1 MSGFRIQAPDDNRW
15 RESATAL
22 LLICILALAAFVRV
36 VGLGWGLP
44 NEQHWFSYHPDEVM
58 VISAADR
65 VNLARGEW
73 NPHFFNYGSALIY
86 AVSFARDVL
95 SAYAPTR
102 QGVNQMADLTLAGRG
117 IVALCGVL
125 TVYVV
130 FLIGRRLKGNR
141 VGLLAAALMAV
152 IPMHV
157 LHSHYLTVD
166 VPATLLITLSLYSA
180 LRYGEVGLRAAV
192 WAGVYAGLAAGTKY
206 NAGLVLLAGWT
217 AVWLAREIG
226 VPDRKRHALWMTL
239 ACIAAFV
246 VSTPGAVLATG
257 EFLRDFRYEALHVST
272 GHGLV
277 FANTGPG
284 WWYHLKVNLW
294 QGVGTFTTVAVAIAV
309 LLGIRRWKLT
319 SGFWTLIAFALP
331 YFVLISLAEVRFQ
344 RYTVPLLPVLCV
356 AAAIAL
362 VNCSHRAWIRWPLYL
377 VALSGTTLQ
386 ALLLVYF
393 LSQLWGEIEPNPDS
407 RYFVGD
413 VREAVANTPELETG
427 TVGLTRSPWF
437 FSPPLSPA
445 NGGPQSERI
454 FRERQMNEDSRIV
467 TLAPEADSFPEW
479 PEFVVLSDYEVA
491 DALRLSDG
499 QFPGFEEPPQKVV
512 NPDKAPYP
520 EARRLARLW
529 NNVLDRYEV
538 VGIWRPDGAA
548 DWSSLPPHDAYYP
561 WPTLIVFERKG

>member
-1 MSGFRIQAPDDNRW
+1 MKRAFV
-15 RESATAL
+15 TFL
-22 LLICILALAAFVRV
+22 LVCIFALAAFVRV

-102 QGVNQMADLTLAGRG
+102 QGVSQMADLTLAGRG

-130 FLIGRRLKGNR
+130 FLIGRRLRGR
-141 VGLLAAALMAV
+141 GAGLLAAALMAV
-152 IPMHV
+152 LSAHV

-166 VPATLLITLSLYSA
+166 VPATLFITLSLYNA
-180 LRYGEVGLRAAV
+180 LRYQSAGLRAAL
-192 WAGVYAGLAAGTKY
+192 WAGVFAGLAAGTKY

-217 AVWLAREIG
+217 AVWLAREIA

-246 VSTPGAVLATG
+246 VSTPGSVFATA

-294 QGVGTFTTVAVAIAV
+294 PSVGPFATIALAIAV

-319 SGFWTLIAFALP
+319 SGFWILIAFALP

-344 RYTVPLLPVLCV
+344 RYTIPLVPILCI
-356 AAAIAL
+356 AAGVAL
-362 VNCSHRAWIRWPLYL
+362 VNCLCRAWIRWSLYL
-377 VALSGTTLQ
+377 GALSGTTFR
-386 ALLLVYF
+386 AILLVYF
-393 LSQLWGEIEPNPDS
+393 LCQPWGEIEPNPDS
-407 RYFVGD
+407 RYSVGD
-413 VREAVANTPELETG
+413 VRDDVARVYSRKPG

-454 FRERQMNEDSRIV
+454 FRERQMNEDSHIV

-479 PEFVVLSDYEVA
+479 PKFVVLSDYEVA
-491 DALRLSDG
+491 DALRLSGG

-538 VGIWRPDGAA
+538 IGIWRPDGAA

-561 WPTLIVFERKG
+561 WPTLIVFERKR